1 MFKILLC
8 LGIINLFILF
18 KTNTTQKYKSRPYKI
33 IHHCKSYKLE
43 DNLEIIGFDKRF
55 SSPKLRWILRKRHN
69 YTKRFLWAI
78 IERIRDNSN
87 IIIVIYGTPNS
98 GKSEGAQ
105 TITFYIRYIVW
116 KYLHIKVE
124 IYTAF
129 STADFQE
136 ILPEM
141 KLGDVGIRDE
151 SSKLSGTGSRNVQQ
165 YLDNITKAIR
175 MDQNSFVFVDPLLLE
190 ADVVSYYLESAGKN
204 KKTRKVRFILYDKNK
219 DVLGHIYLPLHWR
232 GRFRK
237 KYKEDKK
244 ANLEAMKALA
254 GMVTP
259 ELSKRLEEDEEKLF
273 NYCIKCNATKR
284 NDIEPLMYRYNRQFT
299 KKEDMIKGD
308 IHYIKI
314 LIGLVWFD
322 IKEGRFTEAKR
333 IKKVKLEIHY
343 KNGETFADFV
353 RANIPENA
361 GDRPNYIV
369 ARIAESLA
377 KGYSH
382 DAIGANHKDIG
393 SGIINTYSKWIRREA
408 PIEIRLGFLFEKWFA
423 LSVGVPLERLEEL
436 LGSNEPNKP
445 DLIWKDKIYSIKL
458 RIEQRSKTMRFSQPI
473 DFSPE
478 YKEAIRKDCK
488 YTLVFMN
495 PAWEL
500 KIQLIELDPI
510 NDPDEVIVKSSS
522 LIIKKPLKILSM
534 D

>member
-1 MFKILLC
+1 MFKRNI
-8 LGIINLFILF
+8 
-18 KTNTTQKYKSRPYKI
+18 TRKYKSRPYKI
-33 IHHCKSYKLE
+33 IHHCTKYKLE
-43 DNLEIIGFDKRF
+43 DNLEIIAFDKRF
-55 SSPKLRWILRKRHN
+55 SNPKLQWVLRKRYN
-69 YTKRFLWAI
+69 YTKKLLWAI
-78 IERIRDNSN
+78 VERITDISN
-87 IIIVIYGTPNS
+87 LILVVYGTPNS

-105 TITFYIRYIVW
+105 TLAFFIRYVIW
-116 KYLHIKVE
+116 KYMHVKVD

-141 KLGDVGIRDE
+141 NLGDVGIRDE
-151 SSKLSGTGSRNVQQ
+151 SSKLSGMGSKNVQK

-175 MDQNSFVFVDPLLLE
+175 MDQNSFIFVDPLQLDT
-190 ADVVSYYLESAGKN
+190 DVVSYYLESAGKN
-204 KKTRKVRFILYDKNK
+204 KKTRKVRFILYDKIK
-219 DVLGHIYLPLHWR
+219 DPLGHIYLPLHWC

-237 KYKEDKK
+237 KYKINKK
-244 ANLEAMKALA
+244 ANLEAMKALS

-259 ELSKRLEEDEEKLF
+259 ELSKRLEEDEERLF
-273 NYCIKCNATKR
+273 NYCMESYNVKKT
-284 NDIEPLMYRYNRQFT
+284 DIEPLLHRYNRQFT

-308 IHYIKI
+308 SNYTKV
-314 LIGLVWFD
+314 LTGLVWLD
-322 IKEGRFTEAKR
+322 IKDGMFKETKR

-343 KNGETFADFV
+343 KDGQTFPKFV

-361 GDRPNYIV
+361 GNRPDYIV
-369 ARIAESLA
+369 ARIAEGLA
-377 KGYSH
+377 KGLSH

-393 SGIINTYSKWIRREA
+393 SGIINTMSKWIRREA

-423 LSVGVPLERLEEL
+423 LSIGVPLEQLEEL
-436 LGSNEPNKP
+436 LGSNEPDKP
-445 DLIWKDKIYSIKL
+445 DLIWNDKIYSIKL
-458 RIEQRSKTMRFSQPI
+458 RIEQRSKTMRFNQPI

-510 NDPDEVIVKSSS
+510 NDPDEVIVRSPS
-522 LIIKKPLKILSM
+522 LTIKKPLKMLAM